1 MRQPKLYRIG
11 LEDVFFNSWV
21 FWRWFFYAVWQGT
34 LLCFLT
40 LYTLDSSPSYKGMMG
55 CLDNDGNFIFG
66 TIVTVVNL
74 KVLVSSYQYSLQSVI
89 AVSIGIVSFFGI
101 FIGLSYWSKYDMSG
115 DVQHMFNTPDAYTLL
130 FLIST
135 GYLLVDYGLIT
146 VNNEI
151 NSWIMKQKELAAFKQ
166 RKDYLKDETVTRRK
180 VAGYHSKSI

>member
-101 FIGLSYWSKYDMSG
+101 FIALSYWSKYDMSG

-151 NSWIMKQKELAAFKQ
+151 NSWIMKQKELAAYKQ